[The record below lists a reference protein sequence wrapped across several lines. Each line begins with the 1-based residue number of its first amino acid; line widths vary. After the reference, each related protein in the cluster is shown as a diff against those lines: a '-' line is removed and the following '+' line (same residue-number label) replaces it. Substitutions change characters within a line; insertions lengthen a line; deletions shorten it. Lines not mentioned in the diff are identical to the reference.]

1 MAEYL
6 VKSAIFLLFIES
18 YYKKM
23 INQNKVAKHKI
34 KIKQLIR
41 MAGNID

>member
-34 KIKQLIR
+34 KQLIR